1 MTRSRSLLLLA
12 LFAGLAVADE
22 PAWVGGWLR
31 APLPGAEATHRDAY
45 RARGDVPASWT
56 QARTRDLRFVVVAAE
71 SGAPLADVLLSSWQG
86 RQHRFSGADGS
97 LGPLPWYVGSG
108 GAVWVTAS
116 APGRRTSAGWVRLQ
130 GNTVRLALVAET
142 RRLLRVQLQAGGK
155 PVAGGA
161 WALEA
166 EPEPP
171 PSRGEGVDARLL
183 PPLPAQRTGRSDA
196 AGAVLLRVS
205 GPARLR
211 ASLPNVGCA
220 EQPLPAS
227 GAVWTLNLEP
237 GGVTVAGTVVD
248 ADGAPLAEAT
258 LSDTRSGARLTTG
271 PDGRFSFRSCLD
283 GLYCFQLL
291 GPDDEEAT
299 DVLPS
304 TYSGQPRDALTV
316 VAR

>member
-1 MTRSRSLLLLA
+1 MRSLTLLLLA
-12 LFAGLAVADE
+12 LCVGLAAADE
-22 PAWVGGWLR
+22 PAWVGGWLQ
-31 APLPGAEATHRDAY
+31 APLAGAEAEHRDVY

-56 QARTRDLRFVVVAAE
+56 RARTRDLRVVVVAAE
-71 SGAPLADVLLSSWQG
+71 SGAPLAGVLLSSWQG
-86 RQHRFSGADGS
+86 RQHGFSGADGS

-108 GAVWVTAS
+108 GALWVTAS
-116 APGRRTSAGWVRLQ
+116 APGRRTSAGWVRLS

-142 RRLLRVQLQAGGK
+142 RRLLRVQLEAGGE

-161 WALEA
+161 WALKGEA
-166 EPEPP
+166 EPAPT
-171 PSRGEGVDARLL
+171 RGEGVDARLL
-183 PPLPAQRTGRSDA
+183 PPLPARRAGRCDA
-196 AGAVLLRVS
+196 AGVVMLRVH

-227 GAVWTLNLEP
+227 GDAWTLSLEP

-248 ADGAPLAEAT
+248 AEGAPLAEA
-258 LSDTRSGARLTTG
+258 LLYDTRSGARLVTG
-271 PDGRFSFRSCLD
+271 PDGRFRFRSCLD

-304 TYSGQPRDALTV
+304 TYGGQARDALTV